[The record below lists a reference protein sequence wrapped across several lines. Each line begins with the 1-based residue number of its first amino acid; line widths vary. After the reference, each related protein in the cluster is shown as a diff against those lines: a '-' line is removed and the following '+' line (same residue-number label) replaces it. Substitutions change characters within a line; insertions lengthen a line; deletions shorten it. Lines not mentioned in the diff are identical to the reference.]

1 MRRCVDFL
9 NLLILFVF
17 VVKVLYL
24 KNLAKTK
31 NTHTISPELG
41 YSRTTKIQLTVQC

>member
-1 MRRCVDFL
+1 MRRCVDFKSPDL
-9 NLLILFVF
+9 VC
-17 VVKVLYL
+17 VCCQVMYL

-31 NTHTISPELG
+31 NTNTISPELG